1 MVNNSEIVT
10 YNSVFKVGVVF
21 SVDGRDVKI
30 KVDRNKNTSHL
41 FYKGDLIKNVSVGSY
56 VKIIKGFISI
66 IGKVESEYITNKE
79 NDKIYHATEDEIFR
93 LLNVKLIGFF
103 DNGQF
108 NRGINELPLI
118 DNECYLLTAEEYNSI
133 HSFGTIDE
141 PMINI
146 GHIAADT
153 QIEVSLSVNKLFSS
167 HIGIFGNTGSGKSY
181 TLSKL
186 YRQLFTQYIGNENFK
201 ENAHFV
207 FFDFNGEYSIPD
219 AIVSEKVVYN
229 LSTRDNNGS
238 KIPLSSK
245 DMLDLNM
252 LSIFSNATEKTQRPF
267 LERCIQLYK
276 QIDGDI
282 NKFKNYL
289 RAQIS
294 KVLSMSDKGKGD
306 LLIDYFQ
313 QILPPNND
321 PETGVDIGLRKDIL
335 FHNSHNYY
343 YLVVAGKEAYETKFL
358 NFPEL
363 IKQTMLYRKVEELSF
378 FDNFFTDFI
387 RVMYM
392 QLIYDVL
399 NNRAMNEHIAPA
411 INKLKSSEKSIEK
424 VFSFDDSKSI
434 WGNSNIV
441 VINMNNVNVEMKKM
455 IPLLVVSKLYKKHK
469 ELDDKKNYLNFIV
482 DEAHNIL
489 SYQSNRESEDWK
501 DYRLE
506 VFEEIIKE
514 GRKFGVFMTI
524 ASQRPSD
531 ISPTIISQLHNY
543 FIHRLVNERDIEQVN
558 STISYLDKVSVE
570 SLPILMTGVCVIAG
584 QLVEMP
590 VVVQIDRIEEK
601 YKPDNATIKVAD
613 VWS

>member
-1 MVNNSEIVT
+1 MVTNSEIVT

-21 SVDGRDVKI
+21 SVDGRDVKV

-41 FYKGDLIKNVSVGSY
+41 FYKGNLVKNVSVGSY

-66 IGKVESEYITNKE
+66 IGKVESEHITNKE
-79 NDKIYHATEDEIFR
+79 NDKIYYSTEDEIFR

-103 DNGQF
+103 DNGTF

-118 DNECYLLTAEEYNSI
+118 DNECFLLTAEEYKSI
-133 HSFGTIDE
+133 HSFGSNEEAKIK
-141 PMINI
+141 I
-146 GHIAADT
+146 GHIASDT
-153 QIEVSLSVNKLFSS
+153 QVEVSLSINKLFSS

-181 TLSKL
+181 TLSKI
-186 YRQLFTQYIGNENFK
+186 YRQLFLQYEGKDNFK

-207 FFDFNGEYSIPD
+207 FFDFNGEYSTPD
-219 AIVSEKVVYN
+219 SIISEKIVYN
-229 LSTRDNNGS
+229 LTTRKDDGQ
-238 KIPLSSK
+238 KIPLSVA
-245 DMLDLNM
+245 DMLDLNI
-252 LSIFSNATEKTQRPF
+252 LSIFSSATEKTQRPF
-267 LERCIQLYK
+267 LERCIRLYDSIGNDLDK
-276 QIDGDI
+276 TRNFLKSQI
-282 NKFKNYL
+282 K
-289 RAQIS
+289 

-306 LLIDYFQ
+306 LMIDYLQ
-313 QILPPNND
+313 QILPKNID
-321 PETGVDIGLRKDIL
+321 EETGADLGLRIDFL
-335 FHNSHNYY
+335 FHNTSGYY
-343 YLVVAGKEAYETKFL
+343 YLIAPGVKEHERSFVDHPAFIEDTLLFK
-358 NFPEL
+358 
-363 IKQTMLYRKVEELSF
+363 KVEEFKFS
-378 FDNFFTDFI
+378 DNFLTNFI
-387 RVMYM
+387 VIMYM
-392 QLIYDVL
+392 QLIYDIL
-399 NNRAMNEHIAPA
+399 ANRAINEHIAPA
-411 INKLKSSEKSIEK
+411 IHKLKSAEKSIEK
-424 VFSFDDSKSI
+424 VFSFNNDQDL
-434 WGNSNIV
+434 WGDSNIV
-441 VINMNNVNVEMKKM
+441 VINLNGVNVEMKKM

-469 ELDDKKNYLNFIV
+469 ELDDDKKYLNFIV

-531 ISPTIISQLHNY
+531 ISSTIISQLHNY
-543 FIHRLVNERDIEQVN
+543 FIHRLVNEKDIEQVN
-558 STISYLDKVSVE
+558 NTISYLDKVSVE

-601 YKPDNATIKVAD
+601 YKPDNATIRVAD

>member
-30 KVDRNKNTSHL
+30 KVDKNKNTSHL

-133 HSFGTIDE
+133 HSFGTNEESKIK
-141 PMINI
+141 I
-146 GHIAADT
+146 GHIASDT
-153 QIEVSLSVNKLFSS
+153 QVEVSLSVNKLFSS

-181 TLSKL
+181 TLSKI
-186 YRQLFTQYIGNENFK
+186 YRQLFLQYEGKGNFK

-207 FFDFNGEYSIPD
+207 FFDFNGEYSTSD
-219 AIVSEKVVYN
+219 SIVSEKIVYN
-229 LSTRDNNGS
+229 LTTRKDDGQ
-238 KIPLSSK
+238 KIPLSVA
-245 DMLDLNM
+245 DMLDLNI
-252 LSIFSNATEKTQRPF
+252 LSIFSSATEKTQRPF
-267 LERCIQLYK
+267 LERCIRLYDSIGNDLNK
-276 QIDGDI
+276 TRNFLKSQI
-282 NKFKNYL
+282 K
-289 RAQIS
+289 

-306 LLIDYFQ
+306 LMIDYLQ
-313 QILPPNND
+313 QILPKNID
-321 PETGVDIGLRKDIL
+321 EETGADLGLRTDFL
-335 FHNSHNYY
+335 FHNTSGYY
-343 YLVVAGKEAYETKFL
+343 YLIAPGVKEHERSFVDHPTFIEDTLLFK
-358 NFPEL
+358 
-363 IKQTMLYRKVEELSF
+363 KVEEFKFS
-378 FDNFFTDFI
+378 DNFLSNFI
-387 RVMYM
+387 VIMYM
-392 QLIYDVL
+392 QLIYDIL
-399 NNRAMNEHIAPA
+399 ANRAMNEHIAPA
-411 INKLKSSEKSIEK
+411 INKLKSAEKSIEK
-424 VFSFDDSKSI
+424 VFSFNNDQDF
-434 WGNSNIV
+434 WGDSNIV
-441 VINMNNVNVEMKKM
+441 VINLNDVNVEMKKM

-469 ELDDKKNYLNFIV
+469 ELDDDKKYLNFIV

-531 ISPTIISQLHNY
+531 ISSTIISQLHNY

-558 STISYLDKVSVE
+558 NTISYLDKVSVE

-590 VVVQIDRIEEK
+590 VVVQIERIEEK
-601 YKPDNATIKVAD
+601 YKPDNATIRVAD
-613 VWS
+613 VWN